1 MNHVSAKLLYAFQ
14 VEDDGKSSSFNWY
27 WSWAKDIVNSFL
39 RQYFLDYLGIV
50 TDMSN
55 SIETRI
61 DIDFFE
67 GIDIGIDIDSG
78 YPWKIDIGI
87 DIDFLNFERL
97 TLALTLT
104 FLSSMS
110 MGNQNTLKLSV

>member
-1 MNHVSAKLLYAFQ
+1 MYHTATVIPGLFFPFAQNKWKQSHDFSP
-14 VEDDGKSSSFNWY
+14 
-27 WSWAKDIVNSFL
+27 
-39 RQYFLDYLGIV
+39 
-50 TDMSN
+50 DMSN
-55 SIETRI
+55 SIETPI
-61 DIDFFE
+61 DIDFFG

-97 TLALTLT
+97 TLALVLT

-110 MGNQNTLKLSV
+110 MGNQNPLKLPV

>member
-1 MNHVSAKLLYAFQ
+1 M
-14 VEDDGKSSSFNWY
+14 
-27 WSWAKDIVNSFL
+27 
-39 RQYFLDYLGIV
+39 

-55 SIETRI
+55 SIETPI
-61 DIDFFE
+61 DIDFFA

-97 TLALTLT
+97 TLELTLT
-104 FLSSMS
+104 FLSLMS
-110 MGNQNTLKLSV
+110 MGNQIPLKLPF

>member
-1 MNHVSAKLLYAFQ
+1 MNFQSAFQ
-14 VEDDGKSSSFNWY
+14 NTLLLKQIFWK
-27 WSWAKDIVNSFL
+27 WQPWL
-39 RQYFLDYLGIV
+39 P
-50 TDMSN
+50 DMSN
-55 SIETRI
+55 SIETPI
-61 DIDFFE
+61 DIDFFG

-87 DIDFLNFERL
+87 DIDFLKFERL

-110 MGNQNTLKLSV
+110 MGNQNPLKLSFY

>member
-1 MNHVSAKLLYAFQ
+1 MDYFEYAASLIRT
-14 VEDDGKSSSFNWY
+14 VC
-27 WSWAKDIVNSFL
+27 
-39 RQYFLDYLGIV
+39 DYV
-50 TDMSN
+50 ADMSN
-55 SIETRI
+55 IIETPI
-61 DIDFFE
+61 DIDFFG

-87 DIDFLNFERL
+87 GIDFLKFERL

-110 MGNQNTLKLSV
+110 MGNQNPLKLSF

>member
-1 MNHVSAKLLYAFQ
+1 MSRQLLEVPTYAGNLILHNQ
-14 VEDDGKSSSFNWY
+14 VNFEFKSRIPSPQTS
-27 WSWAKDIVNSFL
+27 L
-39 RQYFLDYLGIV
+39 P
-50 TDMSN
+50 DMSN
-55 SIETRI
+55 SIETPI
-61 DIDFFE
+61 DIDFFG

-87 DIDFLNFERL
+87 DIDFLKFEIL

-110 MGNQNTLKLSV
+110 MGNQNPLKLSF

>member
-1 MNHVSAKLLYAFQ
+1 MV
-14 VEDDGKSSSFNWY
+14 FNE
-27 WSWAKDIVNSFL
+27 AQFL
-39 RQYFLDYLGIV
+39 WQFAGECNANYLP
-50 TDMSN
+50 DMSN
-55 SIETRI
+55 SIETPI
-61 DIDFFE
+61 DIDFFG

-87 DIDFLNFERL
+87 DIDFLKFERL

-110 MGNQNTLKLSV
+110 MGNQNPLKLSF

>member
-1 MNHVSAKLLYAFQ
+1 
-14 VEDDGKSSSFNWY
+14 
-27 WSWAKDIVNSFL
+27 
-39 RQYFLDYLGIV
+39 
-50 TDMSN
+50 MSN
-55 SIETRI
+55 SIETPI
-61 DIDFFE
+61 DIDFFG

-87 DIDFLNFERL
+87 DIDFLKFERL

-110 MGNQNTLKLSV
+110 MGNQNPLNFSRYSRQINAKIQGNGKWDP

>member
-1 MNHVSAKLLYAFQ
+1 
-14 VEDDGKSSSFNWY
+14 
-27 WSWAKDIVNSFL
+27 
-39 RQYFLDYLGIV
+39 
-50 TDMSN
+50 MSN
-55 SIETRI
+55 SIEIPI
-61 DIDFFE
+61 DIAFFG

-87 DIDFLNFERL
+87 DIDFLKFERL

-110 MGNQNTLKLSV
+110 MGNQNPLKLSFLVDIQDKLMPKYKKKGKWDPIDWFIDTYFTLLSWLLF

>member
-1 MNHVSAKLLYAFQ
+1 MCYKA
-14 VEDDGKSSSFNWY
+14 
-27 WSWAKDIVNSFL
+27 
-39 RQYFLDYLGIV
+39 
-50 TDMSN
+50 DMSN
-55 SIETRI
+55 SIETPI
-61 DIDFFE
+61 DIDFFG

-87 DIDFLNFERL
+87 DIDFLKFERL

-110 MGNQNTLKLSV
+110 MGNQNPLKLSF

>member
-1 MNHVSAKLLYAFQ
+1 MSRF
-14 VEDDGKSSSFNWY
+14 S
-27 WSWAKDIVNSFL
+27 
-39 RQYFLDYLGIV
+39 GIDWKP
-50 TDMSN
+50 DMSN
-55 SIETRI
+55 SIETPI
-61 DIDFFE
+61 DIDFFG

-87 DIDFLNFERL
+87 DIDFLKFEIL

-110 MGNQNTLKLSV
+110 MGNQNPLKLSF

>member
-1 MNHVSAKLLYAFQ
+1 
-14 VEDDGKSSSFNWY
+14 
-27 WSWAKDIVNSFL
+27 
-39 RQYFLDYLGIV
+39 
-50 TDMSN
+50 MSN

-61 DIDFFE
+61 DIDFFG

-97 TLALTLT
+97 ILTLT
-104 FLSSMS
+104 F
-110 MGNQNTLKLSV
+110 

>member
-1 MNHVSAKLLYAFQ
+1 
-14 VEDDGKSSSFNWY
+14 
-27 WSWAKDIVNSFL
+27 
-39 RQYFLDYLGIV
+39 
-50 TDMSN
+50 MSN

-61 DIDFFE
+61 DIDFFG

-97 TLALTLT
+97 TLALVLT

-110 MGNQNTLKLSV
+110 MGNQNPLKLPV